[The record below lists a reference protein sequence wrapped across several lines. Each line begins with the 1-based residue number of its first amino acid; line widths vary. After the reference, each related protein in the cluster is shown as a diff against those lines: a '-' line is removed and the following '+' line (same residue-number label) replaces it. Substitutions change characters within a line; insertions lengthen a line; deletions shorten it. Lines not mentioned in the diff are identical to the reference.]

1 MKDEVKAKL
10 AIGATVPLA
19 FRARFRGIRFS
30 ESAVQGRLDLT
41 KR

>member
-19 FRARFRGIRFS
+19 FRARFRDIRLS
-30 ESAVQGRLDLT
+30 EPALQGRLDVT